1 MTNSE
6 ILKARGSNA
15 EGANFA
21 TPGQPGSSAWRVLD
35 VGCGNNKLA
44 GAIGIDRVALPGV
57 EVVHDLNSFPY
68 PFDSNSFDE
77 IRLIHV
83 IEHLDSIMGVMEE
96 VHRLVRLGGRV
107 TIVTPHYS
115 DFQSWNDPTHKW
127 HLTTFSFRYFEPEWE
142 SSYYSS
148 ARFKIESIHIDMA
161 RIWRPLGVEALLNLS
176 LRRDSLRSLRK
187 FWEGYLSF
195 LLRAGAMTFVLKP
208 IK

>member
-1 MTNSE
+1 MLQAE
-6 ILKARGSNA
+6 GSNA
-15 EGANFA
+15 EGSNFA
-21 TPGQPGSSAWRVLD
+21 TTGQPESPHLRVLD
-35 VGCGNNKLA
+35 VGCGNNKVG

-57 EVVHDLNSFPY
+57 DVVHDLNSFPY

-83 IEHLDSIMGVMEE
+83 IEHLDSIIRVMEE
-96 VHRLVRLGGRV
+96 IHRIVRPGGRV
-107 TIVTPHYS
+107 TIITPHYS

-127 HLTTFSFRYFEPEWE
+127 HLTTFSFRYFEPGWE

-161 RIWRPLGVEALLNLS
+161 RLWRPLGVEALINLS
-176 LRRDSLRSLRK
+176 LRRSSLRSIRK

-195 LLRAGAMTFVLKP
+195 LLRAGAMTFILSPLK
-208 IK
+208 